1 MLIVNPVLNAIPNGT
16 DCLPRG
22 CIRTGIRSF
31 RVLVL
36 CLFLALG
43 CCGVLYAASPPA
55 YEKAKTDMDRLIR
68 DARKSQWRAPWV
80 ELAADFM
87 DVYEAE
93 KKWDNRSAALY
104 RSALAL
110 DELARRSARRK
121 DARAADAR
129 YLLLVERHKSSVLAD
144 DALYKAA
151 RLRVEFGDDVDGALQ
166 LLQRIQSSY
175 TSGDMAKDAR
185 RYTATLRSREN
196 EEKKTASSEKV
207 KPSAR
212 PAKSDTSGK
221 SGAPAKSAKSAR
233 TASAGKPFTRPVR
246 TVLIDAGHGGK
257 DPGTRHNGI
266 VERTITLDLARRVG
280 AILAAHGLTVRYT
293 RFSNTWLTL
302 DERTD
307 KIRTQKADA
316 FLSIHVNAN
325 PSEAIHGFETYYL
338 DIARTSE
345 ASRLAAVENAMAGR
359 SRDKMPAARLLG
371 IQNQESRQ
379 FARSVHRNTLSEVK
393 KKGYGIR
400 DGGIKTAPFQ
410 VLRKS
415 GVPGI
420 LIEVGY
426 CTNLKEAEMLD
437 SPVYRAALARG
448 VANGI
453 LEYAKD

>member
-1 MLIVNPVLNAIPNGT
+1 MNPVLNAIPNCTTSLFTG
-16 DCLPRG
+16 RV
-22 CIRTGIRSF
+22 RTGNLGF
-31 RVLVL
+31 RLLML
-36 CLFLALG
+36 CLFLLVSLG
-43 CCGVLYAASPPA
+43 YCEVSYAASPPA

-68 DARKSQWRAPWV
+68 DARKSLWRAPWE

-87 DVYEAE
+87 AVYESE
-93 KKWDNRSAALY
+93 KNWDNRPAALY

-110 DELARRSARRK
+110 DELARRSARRT
-121 DARAADAR
+121 DVRAADTR
-129 YLLLVERHKSSVLAD
+129 YLLLVQRHKSSVLAD

-151 RLRVEFGDDVDGALQ
+151 KLRAEFGNDTDGALKV
-166 LLQRIQSSY
+166 LQQIQSSY
-175 TSGDMAKDAR
+175 ASGDMAKEAR
-185 RYTATLRSREN
+185 RYMATLRSREN
-196 EEKKTASSEKV
+196 DEKKTASSEKT

-212 PAKSDTSGK
+212 PAK
-221 SGAPAKSAKSAR
+221 PAKAAKSDKA
-233 TASAGKPFTRPVR
+233 TPAGKPFTMPVR

-307 KIRTQKADA
+307 KIRTQKADV

-325 PSEAIHGFETYYL
+325 PSEAVHGFETYYL

-345 ASRLAAVENAMAGR
+345 ASRLAAVENALAGR

-379 FARSVHRNTLSEVK
+379 LARSVHRNTLAEVK
-393 KKGYGIR
+393 EKGYGIR

-420 LIEVGY
+420 LIEAGY

-453 LEYAKD
+453 LEYAKR